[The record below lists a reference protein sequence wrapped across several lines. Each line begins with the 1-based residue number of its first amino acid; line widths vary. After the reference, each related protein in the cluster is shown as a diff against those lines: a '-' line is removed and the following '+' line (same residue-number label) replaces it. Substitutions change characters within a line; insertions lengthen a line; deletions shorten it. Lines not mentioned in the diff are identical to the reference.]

1 MRANILIVQTGT
13 AAPEL
18 VRDHGDYPAWFQQV
32 LGEKYT
38 VIRAHEGEKLPSGT
52 PQGIIVTGSP
62 LSVTDKAP
70 WMAEL
75 GDEVIRA
82 SQRGAQVL
90 GVCFGHQ
97 LIAKAAGGEV
107 ILNPRGREI
116 GTVQVQLTEAGRRDP
131 LFAWARDGQSADARS
146 IGGGEVDVQ
155 ATHVDAVD
163 PLPPG
168 ATLLASNE
176 NCAAQAYRLSPTLA
190 GVQFHPEVPPEA
202 LRDLIL
208 SRADKIRSE
217 GRDPKALAAQVRETQ
232 SGRLLEAFVRL
243 AAHS

>member
-1 MRANILIVQTGT
+1 MRANILIVQAGT

-18 VRDHGDYPAWFQQV
+18 VKDHGDYPAWFQQS

-38 VIRAHEGEKLPSGT
+38 VIRAHEGEKMPSGT

-62 LSVTDKAP
+62 LSVTEKAP
-70 WMAEL
+70 WMLDL
-75 GDEVIRA
+75 GDALLRA
-82 SQRGAQVL
+82 GERGAQVL

-97 LIAKAAGGEV
+97 LLAKAAGGEV

-116 GTVQVQLTEAGRRDP
+116 GTVSVQLTQAGRRDP
-131 LFAWARDGQSADARS
+131 LFAWAQ
-146 IGGGEVDVQ
+146 GGEIEVQ

-163 PLPPG
+163 PLPPD

-176 NCAAQAYRLSPTLA
+176 NCAAQAYRLSPTVA
-190 GVQFHPEVPPEA
+190 GVQFHPEVPPAA

-217 GRDPKALAAQVRETQ
+217 GRDPKQLAEQVRETQ
-232 SGRLLEAFVRL
+232 SHRLLEAFVRL
-243 AAHS
+243 AAHA